1 MCETKK
7 LFVAIFTCLV
17 CFSGCSK
24 KSADKVINPETEEK
38 DSTPVTITLG
48 FSTNMQD
55 PRAVAS
61 LLFKD
66 EVEKNSEGRILVSI
80 HPDGELGG
88 DGELIEGVIN
98 GNVDMTVSSA
108 GNFAVYATKCGISAM
123 PFLFSS
129 FEEAWKFM
137 DSSVEKEVDETLKEF
152 GIVVLSHFDNGFRC
166 VTTTNRPVKKI
177 SDMKGLK
184 IRTPPNQI
192 VMETMS
198 VLGATPKPYA
208 FNELKKALED
218 GLFDSQEN
226 PIPVIYNSKLYE
238 QQKYLSV
245 TNHSYDSMPL
255 VIRKAL
261 WDKFSE
267 EDKALIVDAAVKAQN
282 LNRKLVK
289 EQTEAY
295 VSKLKEAGMII
306 INVDIGEFQKATAAV
321 IDVFSN
327 VYGEKLIDEL
337 KNMQGKN

>member
-1 MCETKK
+1 MSSRKT
-7 LFVAIFTCLV
+7 FIFLV
-17 CFSGCSK
+17 FISFICFAGCTK
-24 KSADKVINPETEEK
+24 KSAGNVIVSETEEV
-38 DSTPVTITLG
+38 SAPVTVSLG
-48 FSTNMQD
+48 FSTSMQD
-55 PRAVAS
+55 PRGEAS
-61 LLFKD
+61 LLFKE
-66 EVEKNSEGRILVSI
+66 EVEKKSEGRILVDI
-80 HPDGELGG
+80 HSDGELGG

-98 GNVDMTVSSA
+98 GKVDMTVSSA
-108 GNFAVYATKCGISAM
+108 GNFAVYATKCGISAL
-123 PFLFSS
+123 PFLFST
-129 FEEAWKFM
+129 FEDAWEFM
-137 DSSVEKEVDETLKEF
+137 DSSIEKEVDETLKEF

-166 VTTTNRPVKKI
+166 VTTTNRPVKKV

-238 QQKYLSV
+238 QQKYLSI

-267 EDKALIVDAAVKAQN
+267 EDKEIILDAAKKAQN
-282 LNRKLVK
+282 LDRKLVK
-289 EQTEAY
+289 EQTESY
-295 VSKLKEAGMII
+295 VAKLKEAGMTV
-306 INVDIGEFQKATAAV
+306 INVDIGEFQKATASV
-321 IDVFSN
+321 MDVFSN
-327 VYGEKLIDEL
+327 VYGEKLLNEL
-337 KNMQGKN
+337 KNKNGAN